1 MSALIVSPA
10 LFAAKAAEKKAAAT
24 AAAAAEVSRL
34 REEARQAIQSKDYDR
49 AKNLFAKARGL
60 EAAEE

>member
-1 MSALIVSPA
+1 MSALVASPA
-10 LFAAKAAEKKAAAT
+10 TFAAKAEAKKAAAAT
-24 AAAAAEVSRL
+24 ERAAKVSRL

>member
-1 MSALIVSPA
+1 MSALVVSPA
-10 LFAAKAAEKKAAAT
+10 LFAPKAAEKKAAAT
-24 AAAAAEVSRL
+24 AAAAAEVYRL
-34 REEARQAIQSKDYDR
+34 REEAREAIQSKDYDR